1 MNKITALD
9 IQSRFSHEIDPRLI
23 KKINNSE
30 LLYENLNSDEFYEY
44 IVNYI
49 NTLSY
54 DLTKAGKGRISEWEK
69 GWKENLEEFKNTLSL
84 DSLIPKYH
92 KKNNIAR
99 LNKKIIKTFSKN
111 FDYNLHSFFVD
122 ALLLKYL
129 PNYEKIFEFGCGT
142 GYHLFRLNEYE
153 NKKSYFGGD
162 WSIFSQNAIAEC
174 SKALKINNIEGFN
187 FNYFFPDYSI
197 DVESSLV
204 YTVASLEQIGDKH
217 TEILNFLLTKKPG
230 ICIHFEPIHEVLDEN
245 NLLDYL
251 TIKYFE
257 KRNYLKNYLT
267 SLQKLQEENKVEILD
282 VNRLY
287 YGSKFIEGHT
297 VIIWKPI

>member
-1 MNKITALD
+1 MNITGIIHIGA
-9 IQSRFSHEIDPRLI
+9 HYGE
-23 KKINNSE
+23 E
-30 LLYENLNSDEFYEY
+30 LND
-44 IVNYI
+44 YI
-49 NTLSY
+49 NHGVQEIVLFEPLSKTFDVLEKNCK
-54 DLTKAGKGRISEWEK
+54 DLNANIQAYNVALGSSEGKATMYLSDNESQSSSILKPKTHI
-69 GWKENLEEFKNTLSL
+69 EEMPWINFSGTEEVEVTTL
-84 DSLIPKYH
+84 DSY
-92 KKNNIAR
+92 
-99 LNKKIIKTFSKN
+99 
-111 FDYNLHSFFVD
+111 
-122 ALLLKYL
+122 
-129 PNYEKIFEFGCGT
+129 
-142 GYHLFRLNEYE
+142 
-153 NKKSYFGGD
+153 
-162 WSIFSQNAIAEC
+162 
-174 SKALKINNIEGFN
+174 NIEGFN

-197 DVESSLV
+197 DVERSLV

-217 TEILNFLLTKKPG
+217 TEILNFLLTKKPD